1 MIIKYVVGIIKSV
14 KIMLFIMFFS
24 MGVVMDFMILEFVLW
39 LYMIGMSEV
48 KMLKKVISLGFILS
62 IVLCM
67 MAFFKVVLFCF
78 FKGVLMNF

>member
-1 MIIKYVVGIIKSV
+1 
-14 KIMLFIMFFS
+14 
-24 MGVVMDFMILEFVLW
+24 
-39 LYMIGMSEV
+39 MIGMSEV

-67 MAFFKVVLFCF
+67 IVFFKVVVVCF